1 MSQRAVYDYETNNQN
16 DPLYPGG
23 GANGYND
30 GAIVA
35 PQYITSANKA
45 AWIATYSA
53 SPSTKDGRLLYFNT
67 ALPNGY
73 NIYEGWVALRLEQ
86 ISTAF
91 KTAFGET
98 GINAN
103 ATASRVRPLLEWQYG
118 GNWSGELGE
127 MQTMFG
133 SQHPVDYYLY
143 GGGGG
148 WYSSDTTDGFT
159 DTEFANCN
167 FAVPVVGGYQQ
178 DPTGASWTFNG
189 TAGIAA
195 NGSSLG
201 NPTAP
206 TEGSTNASS
215 GSTQTAYLQPGASIS
230 QSVDFSGGWADI
242 TLFATKPSSYT
253 YGLAISID
261 SAARP
266 CNCPKAWQTA
276 AAVHGDG
283 NGRPLSTSLP
293 ATTPS
298 PSRTPPAAVGPR
310 STSMASAS
318 RR

>member
-1 MSQRAVYDYETNNQN
+1 MALANETGKDIYINIPSNASIEYIDNLADLFAFGSDGVNPYTSPQANPVWAPLNSNLKVNIEFSNEIWNSGFSQSGTADSGWCNQLSQRAVYDYETNNQN

-53 SPSTKDGRLLYFNT
+53 SPSTSKTAGFCISTTPPRPTATTSTRDGWHC
-67 ALPNGY
+67 A
-73 NIYEGWVALRLEQ
+73 WSK

-167 FAVPVVGGYQQ
+167 FAVPVVCGYQQ

-206 TEGSTNASS
+206 TEGPTNASS
-215 GSTQTAYLQPGASIS
+215 GSTQTAYLPTWCQ
-230 QSVDFSGGWADI
+230 
-242 TLFATKPSSYT
+242 
-253 YGLAISID
+253 
-261 SAARP
+261 
-266 CNCPKAWQTA
+266 
-276 AAVHGDG
+276 H
-283 NGRPLSTSLP
+283 
-293 ATTPS
+293 
-298 PSRTPPAAVGPR
+298 
-310 STSMASAS
+310 
-318 RR
+318 